1 MPALEIRRDRTPVM
15 LRKLAKAEEDVR
27 VARRLLAI
35 ATALD
40 GKDRKAAAESAG
52 MDRQTLRDWV
62 IRYNEHGIDGL
73 LDRGAAAA
81 RRGWG
86 PMSWPSFTPSCWR
99 VPTRRRMGS
108 ALSRVRTWC
117 GSASS
122 GSARPCIVRR
132 WVVCCAAWDC
142 RDKRRVPATRGRT
155 RPRRRPLKRAPQLLR
170 KLQRTHKDKRLRL
183 FFQDES
189 RIGQKGRV
197 CRVWWKRGE
206 RPPGLCDKRFTFAYI
221 FAAVEPGTDNAF
233 ALVLPYAN
241 TEAMQEF
248 LDRFA
253 ATIGEDEHVALIL
266 NQAGWHVA
274 GALRVPA
281 SITLVPLPPYSPEL
295 NPVEWV
301 WEYMKE
307 RFLSLRLHNDYDAI
321 ADAACKAW
329 NRLRAETGRITSLCS
344 HPWIMEVKP

>member
-1 MPALEIRRDRTPVM
+1 M
-15 LRKLAKAEEDVR
+15 
-27 VARRLLAI
+27 
-35 ATALD
+35 
-40 GKDRKAAAESAG
+40 
-52 MDRQTLRDWV
+52 
-62 IRYNEHGIDGL
+62 
-73 LDRGAAAA
+73 
-81 RRGWG
+81 
-86 PMSWPSFTPSCWR
+86 
-99 VPTRRRMGS
+99 
-108 ALSRVRTWC
+108 
-117 GSASS
+117 
-122 GSARPCIVRR
+122 
-132 WVVCCAAWDC
+132 
-142 RDKRRVPATRGRT
+142 
-155 RPRRRPLKRAPQLLR
+155 
-170 KLQRTHKDKRLRL
+170 
-183 FFQDES
+183 
-189 RIGQKGRV
+189 

-248 LDRFA
+248 LDQFA
-253 ATIGEDEHVALIL
+253 ATIGQDEHIVLIL
-266 NQAGWHVA
+266 DQAGWHGA

-344 HPWIMEVKP
+344 HPWIMQVKP

>member
-1 MPALEIRRDRTPVM
+1 M
-15 LRKLAKAEEDVR
+15 
-27 VARRLLAI
+27 
-35 ATALD
+35 
-40 GKDRKAAAESAG
+40 
-52 MDRQTLRDWV
+52 
-62 IRYNEHGIDGL
+62 
-73 LDRGAAAA
+73 
-81 RRGWG
+81 
-86 PMSWPSFTPSCWR
+86 
-99 VPTRRRMGS
+99 
-108 ALSRVRTWC
+108 
-117 GSASS
+117 
-122 GSARPCIVRR
+122 RR
-132 WVVCCAAWDC
+132 WVVCCEAWGC
-142 RDKRRVPATRGRT
+142 RDRRRAPATRRKT
-155 RPRRRPLKRAPQLLR
+155 RPRRRPLKRAPQLLK
-170 KLQRTHKDKRLRL
+170 KLQHTHKNKRLRL
-183 FFQDES
+183 FFQDEA

-248 LDRFA
+248 LDQFA
-253 ATIGEDEHVALIL
+253 ATIGQDEHIVLIL
-266 NQAGWHVA
+266 DQAGWHGA

-281 SITLVPLPPYSPEL
+281 SITLLPLPPYSPEL

-344 HPWIMEVKP
+344 HPWIMQVKP